1 MGKGREKFGVII
13 VMKKRAFFLLLC
25 FSLLLLLSGCLDCEK
40 ASISIDMGRKVAEVK
55 FSNIVSNSTD
65 EETIKEDFRDLIK
78 RVYFDEGSKSDPDRI
93 TSRRLYRNNEKVD
106 GIERFSFQSLPRV
119 LKEFGIE
126 TDKSG
131 DYILDVTKESE
142 NYQIIGNG
150 QSIERGSKKLLKW
163 RKNVKKIDFEQ
174 KSREFDETKKTSLL
188 KPWLDWVDNNT
199 PK

>member
-1 MGKGREKFGVII
+1 
-13 VMKKRAFFLLLC
+13 
-25 FSLLLLLSGCLDCEK
+25 
-40 ASISIDMGRKVAEVK
+40 
-55 FSNIVSNSTD
+55 
-65 EETIKEDFRDLIK
+65 
-78 RVYFDEGSKSDPDRI
+78 
-93 TSRRLYRNNEKVD
+93 
-106 GIERFSFQSLPRV
+106 V

>member
-93 TSRRLYRNNEKVD
+93 TSRRLYRNNEKLD